1 MSGGR
6 EVGDME
12 HFNEWAESGG
22 MQRAADMEARET
34 ATAKIESA
42 REMQAG
48 VLASTVE
55 QMLDKQLEEA
65 EEMEQDYEAIRKKRM
80 EEMRKQAQAREE
92 GRRNGH
98 GVLKDV
104 ADQKQFFAEVKE
116 SSLCVAHFYRSTT
129 KHCAVVDMHLAKL
142 APAHMETK
150 FIRIDAEKSQYL
162 VEQLMIVVMPT
173 ICLIKDGKVEDKIEG
188 FDSLGYTEHFSTAT
202 LEKRIRRA
210 KVITN
215 CVMDDED
222 DSDNDFDA
230 DFDISDGE
238 DD

>member
-1 MSGGR
+1 MCCA
-6 EVGDME
+6 V
-12 HFNEWAESGG
+12 
-22 MQRAADMEARET
+22 QRAADMEARET